1 MRLNFFKYFF
11 IFNFIIAISYV
22 ANANI
27 DNKEKIE
34 NKLLSFP
41 NQHQLKKWQQF
52 DQEISFKFV
61 GSDSYS
67 AWGLDHY
74 YIKCNNLTYFCTL
87 NYYNKNI
94 NFTIP
99 NGDNITGLNAYL
111 YKSSSTKLY
120 KIILLEAEEERGV
133 GWYYILVLKE
143 NNLLGK
149 FLINQ
154 GRNAIFLFDEGKKFI
169 FDNTISN
176 DVSLPKINHSIS
188 SDDIDEIYVSPKY
201 FLSIFN
207 KKDDFLFMF
216 NKIYTSATEEIDHS
230 TYITDEYIY
239 IEKKIN

>member
-94 NFTIP
+94 NFT
-99 NGDNITGLNAYL
+99 
-111 YKSSSTKLY
+111 
-120 KIILLEAEEERGV
+120 
-133 GWYYILVLKE
+133 
-143 NNLLGK
+143 
-149 FLINQ
+149 
-154 GRNAIFLFDEGKKFI
+154 
-169 FDNTISN
+169 
-176 DVSLPKINHSIS
+176 
-188 SDDIDEIYVSPKY
+188 
-201 FLSIFN
+201 
-207 KKDDFLFMF
+207 
-216 NKIYTSATEEIDHS
+216 
-230 TYITDEYIY
+230 
-239 IEKKIN
+239 